1 MHKDEIW
8 QVYGLNGEV
17 VPGEGWNSALGNPEE
32 TGSPK
37 VVGVAVVFVWRK
49 NAEGKIELLWQ
60 RRSEKID
67 RYPGDYDIS
76 AGGHINL
83 SETPAEAAVR
93 ESREEIGAVVD
104 RDDLEFVTIRS
115 FNRNRIAW
123 VYAVDWTGREEEF
136 EFDDGEVSEVR
147 WVSFDETEEF
157 RVKYAKAPLK
167 KDDLTFRL
175 LEEWFKQ
182 HGDL

>member
-1 MHKDEIW
+1 MHTDEMW
-8 QVYGLNGEV
+8 QVYDLNGEAV
-17 VPGEGWNSALGNPEE
+17 SGEGWDSALGNPEE
-32 TGSPK
+32 TGSSK

-49 NAEGKIELLWQ
+49 NPSGEVELLWQ

-83 SETPAEAAVR
+83 GETPVAAAIR
-93 ESREEIGAVVD
+93 ESREEIGVVVEKG
-104 RDDLEFVTIRS
+104 DLEFVTIRS

-123 VYAVDWTGREEEF
+123 IYAADWTKREEEF

-147 WVSFDETEEF
+147 WVPFDETEEF

-175 LEEWFKQ
+175 LKEWFKQ

>member
-8 QVYGLNGEV
+8 QVYGLNGEA
-17 VPGEGWNSALGNPEE
+17 VPGEGWRSALGNPEE
-32 TGSPK
+32 TGSSK
-37 VVGVAVVFVWRK
+37 MVGVAVVFVWRK
-49 NAEGKIELLWQ
+49 NVDGEIELLWQ

-83 SETPAEAAVR
+83 GETPVEAAVR

-104 RDDLEFVTIRS
+104 ENDLEFITIRS

-123 VYAVDWTGREEEF
+123 VYAVDFTGREENF

-147 WVSFDETEEF
+147 WVPFDETEEF
-157 RVKYAKAPLK
+157 RVEYAKAPLK

-175 LEEWFKQ
+175 LEEWFRQ